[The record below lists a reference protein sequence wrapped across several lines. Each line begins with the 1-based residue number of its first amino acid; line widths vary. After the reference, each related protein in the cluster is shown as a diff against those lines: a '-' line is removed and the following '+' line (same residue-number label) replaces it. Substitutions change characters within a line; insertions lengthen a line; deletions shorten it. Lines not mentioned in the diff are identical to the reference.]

1 MRKQRIGSLL
11 IGGLRRMVPVML
23 LLACGPVLKAQEQ
36 KPVQGIRVP
45 YGMAWG
51 DTLEKTRDMIRA
63 VKAQEISFETKA
75 LGKDVLVASGL
86 AVGDQLL
93 KKSLFTFRNGSL
105 VEIELQYGDASWDA
119 EKTLDFFDRTRRR
132 INERYGVGTL
142 LVNKVKE
149 HPAGE
154 NVPEDM
160 NYTLIVYEW
169 SQPTVALELDYYAVE
184 EKEKALRLVSLHYKM
199 P

>member
-1 MRKQRIGSLL
+1 
-11 IGGLRRMVPVML
+11 MVPVML

-51 DTLEKTRDMIRA
+51 DTLDKTRDMIRA
-63 VKAQEISFETKA
+63 VKAQEISFETKG

-105 VEIELQYGDASWDA
+105 VEIELQYGDPTWDA

-149 HPAGE
+149 HPTGE

-160 NYTLIVYEW
+160 NYTLIVYDW

>member
-1 MRKQRIGSLL
+1 
-11 IGGLRRMVPVML
+11 ML
-23 LLACGPVLKAQEQ
+23 LLACGPVLMAQEQ
-36 KPVQGIRVP
+36 KTVQGIRVP
-45 YGMAWG
+45 YGMGWG
-51 DTLEKTRDMIRA
+51 DSPEKAREMIRA
-63 VKAQEISFETKA
+63 VKAQEVSFETKSP
-75 LGKDVLVASGL
+75 GIDVLVAQGL
-86 AVGDQLL
+86 SLGDSLL
-93 KKSLFTFRNGSL
+93 KKSIFKFRDGLL
-105 VEIELQYGDASWDA
+105 VEIEMQYGDPSWDA

-142 LVNKVKE
+142 MVNKVKE

-169 SQPTVALELDYYAVE
+169 SQPTVTLELDYYAVE
-184 EKEKALRLVSLHYKM
+184 QKNKALRLVSIHYKT